1 MNRDFINPA
10 TQAEKQ
16 EALQNERRLRE
27 ADAPSCYFQMAA
39 AGIDLSLS
47 GDSSPASFVVGST
60 PHVNYP
66 RSGYEVGVEVGVEP
80 PTGQAVD
87 AMEPV
92 GTAAEI
98 AASLPE
104 EIQPAGREPAEAAA
118 LSDQAPVVDSAAV
131 HARLNQLFREGIVRR
146 KL

>member
-1 MNRDFINPA
+1 MSNFRNPA

-27 ADAPSCYFQMAA
+27 APSCYFQMAA
-39 AGIDLSLS
+39 AGVDLSLT
-47 GDSSPASFVVGST
+47 GESSPADYIVGQDRA
-60 PHVNYP
+60 VRYP
-66 RSGYEVGVEVGVEP
+66 ASGYDVGVDVGLEP
-80 PTGQAVD
+80 PTGQAID
-87 AMEPV
+87 SMEPV

-118 LSDQAPVVDSAAV
+118 LSDQAPVDSAAV
-131 HARLNQLFREGIVRR
+131 HEHLRQLFREGIVRR